1 MRLKLLAP
9 ALALVLVTGC
19 GPDSSSPGTS
29 SNGGGGTGT
38 AARNPCEL
46 LTSAELGTI
55 VSTVDKLA
63 APPAITQDGPVGEF
77 QGRKCTWSYPRPE
90 VVTDT
95 AEISVTAWHGLEY
108 YTPDVTGG
116 FTAVPGIG
124 DAAHVRPA
132 CSCSARARMSSWSR
146 SSATRTSTPCVQ
158 PSPRPS
164 LRSSDPAPPSYWPPE
179 RRATTPCWVED
190 SGRYRGNRR
199 SSGAHDCITRCLR
212 GLRCAHDDRAAL
224 LRRRPVV

>member
-19 GPDSSSPGTS
+19 GPDSSSPGSS
-29 SNGGGGTGT
+29 SNGGGGAGT

-46 LTSAELGTI
+46 LTAAELGTI
-55 VSTVDKLA
+55 VSTVDNLSA
-63 APPAITQDGPVGEF
+63 TPAMTQNGPVGEF
-77 QGRKCTWSYPRPE
+77 QGRKCTWTYPRPE

-124 DAAHVRPA
+124 DAAHVGPGMFMFRKGQDVFLVSVLGDSNLDALRPA
-132 CSCSARARMSSWSR
+132 VAKA
-146 SSATRTSTPCVQ
+146 
-158 PSPRPS
+158 
-164 LRSSDPAPPSYWPPE
+164 
-179 RRATTPCWVED
+179 
-190 SGRYRGNRR
+190 
-199 SSGAHDCITRCLR
+199 
-212 GLRCAHDDRAAL
+212 
-224 LRRRPVV
+224 VVAKL